1 MGFDWI
7 VALWRSSRVVFR
19 TLWRVTRQLFH
30 EFTGTLFA
38 LFSLYGVA
46 AAYRQWNHARVRWVV
61 ALAIVYSLVMAV
73 FSFVAFRSA
82 RRVR

>member
-7 VALWRSSRVVFR
+7 VALWRSARVVFR

-38 LFSLYGVA
+38 LFSIYGIT
-46 AAYRQWNHARVRWVV
+46 AAYRQWNHSRVMWVV
-61 ALAIVYSLVMAV
+61 ALAIVYSVVMAV
-73 FSFVAFRSA
+73 FSFFAFRSA

>member
-1 MGFDWI
+1 MGFGWI
-7 VALWRSSRVVFR
+7 LALWRSSRVVFR

-38 LFSLYGVA
+38 LFSLYGIM
-46 AAYRQWNHARVRWVV
+46 AAYRQWYHERVRWVV
-61 ALAIVYSLVMAV
+61 ALAIVYSLAMAV
-73 FSFVAFRSA
+73 FSFFAFRSA